1 MVEILNDR
9 RTKLSFWGG
18 REIKALSDKKKPA
31 RMYGQQTYPSRNVK
45 RRSSGRLEMVEVRNL
60 DSHRK
65 RKITG
70 EGINESKITFFKKYF
85 WSKR

>member
-1 MVEILNDR
+1 
-9 RTKLSFWGG
+9 
-18 REIKALSDKKKPA
+18 
-31 RMYGQQTYPSRNVK
+31 MYGQQTYPSRNVK

-85 WSKR
+85 